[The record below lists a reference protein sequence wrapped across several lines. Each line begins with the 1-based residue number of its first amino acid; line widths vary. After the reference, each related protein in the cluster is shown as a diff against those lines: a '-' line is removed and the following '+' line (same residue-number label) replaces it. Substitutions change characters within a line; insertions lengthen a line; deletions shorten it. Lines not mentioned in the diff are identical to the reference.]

1 MGNGPCVLVDAPAL
15 PPLVVPPLLVVPSL
29 SVTTLPLAFLFPLAK
44 LMPRVVVAL
53 LGAAIPLVIE
63 T

>member
-15 PPLVVPPLLVVPSL
+15 PPLVVPPLLVVLPL
-29 SVTTLPLAFLFPLAK
+29 SVTRLPLALLFPLAK
-44 LMPRVVVAL
+44 LMPRIVVAL
-53 LGAAIPLVIE
+53 LRATISLVIE